1 MGSDLVIKNIPLRVC
16 KHVQNPILNIFQLF
30 LSVCDLQIK
39 PSSWISFEFDDV
51 SIIFRTQKSSRCSY
65 LQNERVLFLL
75 KLRSLVSNNLTDS
88 SKIQKNVHMRNIVVV
103 LNNFHQPIPF
113 LHNPYGIAIMSWPSI
128 QKLNRDDNTLPL
140 LIFSY
145 SRNRVTHLNQKLV
158 FQALRSDSE
167 VYYCDLFGT
176 KVTR

>member
-1 MGSDLVIKNIPLRVC
+1 MC
-16 KHVQNPILNIFQLF
+16 KIL
-30 LSVCDLQIK
+30 
-39 PSSWISFEFDDV
+39 SSISFSCFCPFA
-51 SIIFRTQKSSRCSY
+51 ICKSSRRHEYRSNSMMYRSFFKHKISRCSY

-128 QKLNRDDNTLPL
+128 QKLNRDDNTLPF

-145 SRNRVTHLNQKLV
+145 SHNRVTHLNQKLV

-167 VYYCDLFGT
+167 VYYCDLFGM